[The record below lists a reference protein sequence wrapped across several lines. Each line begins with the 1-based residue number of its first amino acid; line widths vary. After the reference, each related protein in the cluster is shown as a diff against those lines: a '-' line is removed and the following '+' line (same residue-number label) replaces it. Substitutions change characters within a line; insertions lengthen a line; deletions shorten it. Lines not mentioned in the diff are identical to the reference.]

1 VTLAFLAGLP
11 RSGSTLLA
19 AILNQ
24 HPDIAATSTSG
35 LSDLMGAAVAQWEAS
50 PTTVAQG
57 RDEGEIHGILAGMA
71 KAAVERHGKPLLLD
85 KSRAWSNPNIIR
97 TMEAALG
104 HEVRIIA
111 TVRNTEDCAASF
123 VRVAK
128 PDDLQGFLNTSHLID
143 HLKGSYGLLSE
154 GYRLYPNRF
163 HFVEYEDLMHRPTD
177 VLRDIEV
184 FLSLEA
190 HTYDLDRIDGSSV
203 AEDDDAAWGVKG
215 LHDIAPVLGRRHD
228 QTAGQVLG
236 CRVAEFRHPAF
247 WRGETY
253 DGREPHLLDKA
264 LAAAVE
270 GDPDTSW
277 ALLEELK
284 RLEPDNPRAAF
295 NRGWHVMA
303 QGDLAEGHRLLAQGR
318 PLGVFGNPPVSA
330 APIWDGI
337 TPQTVLLTLE
347 GGLGDQIHGV
357 RYARDIAARGCKVI
371 VGCEPS
377 LAPLFVDMPDVTAV
391 AARQA
396 GGHVFH
402 ESQVLAMDAPATLR
416 MGWGDVSGAPYIS
429 RPLQAKRGR
438 IGVRWSGNPQFEHEQ
453 HRRFSTEPLFD
464 ALKVYAHGDVVS
476 LQRDDGADLAPHWM
490 KKADLSTWENTRRE
504 VAQCD
509 LVISS
514 CTSVA
519 HLAGAMGVRTWILV
533 PRLPYYLWAISGDE
547 TPHYDSVRLFRQDR
561 DGRWPFRELRLAL
574 WDWTHDFRAGD

>member
-1 VTLAFLAGLP
+1 MTIAFLAGLP

-35 LSDLMGAAVAQWEAS
+35 LSDLMGAAVQQWEAS

-57 RDEGEIHGILAGMA
+57 RDEGEIHSILAGMA

-85 KSRAWSNPNIIR
+85 KSRAWPNPNIIR

-104 HEVRIIA
+104 HKVRIIA

-154 GYRLYPNRF
+154 GYREFPDRF
-163 HFVEYEDLMHRPTD
+163 YFVEYENILDRPAD
-177 VLRDIEV
+177 VLEGIQG
-184 FLSLEA
+184 FLGLGPA
-190 HTYDLDRIDGSSV
+190 TYNLDHIDGSTV
-203 AEDDDAAWGVKG
+203 GEDDQAAWGVKG
-215 LHDIAPVLGRRHD
+215 LHEISPVLGRRHNQNAAD
-228 QTAGQVLG
+228 VLG
-236 CRVAEFRHPAF
+236 PRVHEFRHPAF
-247 WRGETY
+247 WRGESY
-253 DGREPHLLDKA
+253 SERPKHDLDLA
-264 LAAAVE
+264 LEAAVMGQQDRAWE
-270 GDPDTSW
+270 I
-277 ALLEELK
+277 LERLK
-284 RLEPDNPRAAF
+284 AEEPDNPRAAF

-303 QGDLAEGHRLLAQGR
+303 QGDLVEGHRLLAKGR
-318 PLGVFGNPPVSA
+318 PLGVFGNPPVSG

-416 MGWGDVSGAPYIS
+416 MGWGDLDGAPYIS
-429 RPLQAKRGR
+429 RPRPAKRGR

-453 HRRFSTEPLFD
+453 HRRFPTYALFA
-464 ALKVYAHGDVVS
+464 ALAGLASGDVVS
-476 LQRDDGADLAPHWM
+476 LQRDDGEDLAPRWM
-490 KKADLSTWENTRRE
+490 LKADLSTWESTRRE
-504 VAQCD
+504 ISQCD

-519 HLAGAMGVRTWILV
+519 HLAGALGVETWIMV
-533 PRLPYYLWAISGDE
+533 PRLPYYLWSLSGDE

-561 DGRWPFRELRLAL
+561 DGRWPFVEVREALR
-574 WDWTHDFRAGD
+574 DWMHDLCAGD